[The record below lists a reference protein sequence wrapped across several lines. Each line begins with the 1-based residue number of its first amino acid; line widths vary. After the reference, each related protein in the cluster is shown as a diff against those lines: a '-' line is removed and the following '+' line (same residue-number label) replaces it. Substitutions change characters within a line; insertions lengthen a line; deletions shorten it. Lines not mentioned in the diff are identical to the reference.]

1 MVTVKKKNASQPLH
15 QQAAKPRKTNGDA
28 SRHAT
33 QAHAADLGSATDCAY
48 TEQADPLLLDQA
60 SGAEEGKRHPSLMAR
75 GKDLL
80 AGEAGG
86 VATAAAIVVGAALI
100 EVELIPGLIIGAGA
114 ILLGKLFP
122 ELGAYVRPAV
132 KSAVRAGFSMSQKA
146 REVMAEASEQV
157 HDLVA
162 EVKHE
167 QEQPPQSAKHNR
179 ATSKVQA
186 ATGVP
191 VH

>member
-1 MVTVKKKNASQPLH
+1 MVTVKKKNAPQPLH
-15 QQAAKPRKTNGDA
+15 QQAAKPRKGNGDA
-28 SRHAT
+28 SRHTT
-33 QAHAADLGSATDCAY
+33 QAQAADLGSATDCAY

-60 SGAEEGKRHPSLMAR
+60 CGVGEGQRASLMAR

-86 VATAAAIVVGAALI
+86 VAAAAAIVVGAALI

-167 QEQPPQSAKHNR
+167 QEQSPQSAKQNR

>member
-1 MVTVKKKNASQPLH
+1 VVTSKKPSTARKLQQPDV
-15 QQAAKPRKTNGDA
+15 ADRKTNGDA
-28 SRHAT
+28 RSAKSKRLA
-33 QAHAADLGSATDCAY
+33 AAADGVTDGAY
-48 TEQADPLLLDQA
+48 TEARSSTTARGA
-60 SGAEEGKRHPSLMAR
+60 SGKHDSLMAR

-86 VATAAAIVVGAALI
+86 VAAAAAIVVGAALI
-100 EVELIPGLIIGAGA
+100 EVELVPGLIIGAGA

-122 ELGAYVRPAV
+122 ELGAYARPAI
-132 KSAVRAGFSMSQKA
+132 KSAVRAGFSMTQKA

-167 QEQPPQSAKHNR
+167 QAGSTHHAKPQRAGSKAAASHGEQP
-179 ATSKVQA
+179 
-186 ATGVP
+186 

>member
-1 MVTVKKKNASQPLH
+1 MVTSKKPSTARKLPEPGV
-15 QQAAKPRKTNGDA
+15 AAKKTNGDA
-28 SRHAT
+28 RSSRARRL
-33 QAHAADLGSATDCAY
+33 AAATDGVTDSAY
-48 TEQADPLLLDQA
+48 TEARSA
-60 SGAEEGKRHPSLMAR
+60 SAPRGAVGQHDSLMAR

-80 AGEAGG
+80 AAEAGG
-86 VATAAAIVVGAALI
+86 VAAAAAIVVGAALI

-122 ELGAYVRPAV
+122 ELGAYARPAI
-132 KSAVRAGFSMSQKA
+132 KGAVRAGFSMTQKA
-146 REVMAEASEQV
+146 RAVMAEASEQV

-167 QEQPPQSAKHNR
+167 QADSAHHAKPH
-179 ATSKVQA
+179 AAASKA
-186 ATGVP
+186 AAGHAEMP